1 MTAKYFVD
9 TNLFVYAVDRGAGQ
23 KQVEAAR
30 VMEALKEDVLGVIST
45 QVLQE
50 FYAVTISK
58 LRMDP
63 GVVRNA
69 MDMMCGL
76 EVVLLDVPLIRDAID
91 CSILSRISFWDGLIL
106 AAARKASCDVL
117 WTEDLNDGQVIQGV
131 RIENPFL
138 RAKKVRESRPAYRAR
153 RPARAGK

>member
-1 MTAKYFVD
+1 MTAKCFVD
-9 TNLFVYAVDRGAGQ
+9 TNIFVYALDRGAGP
-23 KQVEAAR
+23 KQAEAAR
-30 VMEALKEDVLGVIST
+30 VLETLKEGMLGVIST

-50 FYAVTISK
+50 FYAVTTLK
-58 LRMDP
+58 LRMDS

-76 EVVLLDVPLIRDAID
+76 EVVLLDVPLIREAID
-91 CSILSRISFWDGLIL
+91 GSILNTISFWDALIL
-106 AAARKASCDVL
+106 SAARKASCDTL
-117 WTEDLNDGQVIQGV
+117 WTEDLNHGQIIQGV

-138 RAKKVRESRPAYRAR
+138 RAKTTREAPASYRAR